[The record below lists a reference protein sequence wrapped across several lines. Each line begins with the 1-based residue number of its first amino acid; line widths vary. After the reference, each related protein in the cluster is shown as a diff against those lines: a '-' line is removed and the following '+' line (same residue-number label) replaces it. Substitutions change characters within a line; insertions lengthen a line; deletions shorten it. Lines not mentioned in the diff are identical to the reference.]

1 MYSHGLAG
9 LGEDSPGFFD
19 AGGTFE
25 SIAKVVGAGV
35 QQGMKIAD
43 QVKLYNQSKANATA
57 AQSLATSVA
66 QAQQIAYSMPVGSQP
81 TVAPSIMD
89 GWTVPL
95 LVGGVG
101 LAALFIF
108 KK

>member
-9 LGEDSPGFFD
+9 LGEEPGFFD
-19 AGGTFE
+19 AGGMFE
-25 SIAKVVGAGV
+25 SITKVVGTGV

-43 QVKLYNQSKANATA
+43 QVKLFNQSKANATA

-66 QAQQIAYSMPVGSQP
+66 QAQQIAYSMPVGSQQP
-81 TVAPSIMD
+81 AKSAMD

-95 LVGGVG
+95 LIGGVG
-101 LAALFIF
+101 LAALLIF